1 MFKWVVKLVAGT
13 GYVGWSGRGNW
24 RSLRSKWQYYGLKAW
39 GSRAG
44 PRALGWPKVALG
56 KD

>member
-24 RSLRSKWQYYGLKAW
+24 RSLRSKWQYYGLKAL